1 MIQFQVRTTKVLS
14 DSELSISLRGGWDEN
29 LPAIKDEHGNLLVG
43 NRRMAIAKRDGID
56 PVIKVVTFG
65 DGPEA
70 DAARIRLANVSNI
83 GGAPMTKEDRQRQAV
98 RLYESGLTMEAIGDM
113 LGVSHKTISLDLA
126 GVICTKGTNQKPA
139 KTETNP
145 KGAGRPKGSGK
156 KAKAAKETKPVVKKI
171 AAPAPTKTKDEKGR
185 VAGVD
190 IKVDPEVWREFND
203 RARGENKSATTLI
216 NELVTGTVSPPIDP
230 STLSLS
236 AQDKLNIAIKQ
247 ATRKLEVEI
256 EHRVRQENLKWL
268 QKQLDQ
274 YNENAAHYEAVMK
287 SRKGGVLTSAEFK
300 LVWSCLHTDSRKS
313 VSDER
318 LNKAFN
324 LFSKLEKLILSEAE
338 SPTKGAG
345 LPKTATDLMRQ
356 KAEYQAQ
363 RAAERAAKKGTTSN
377 VDRR

>member
-1 MIQFQVRTTKVLS
+1 MSWSPARCHRRLIHRRCRCRRRTKLQ
-14 DSELSISLRGGWDEN
+14 
-29 LPAIKDEHGNLLVG
+29 H
-43 NRRMAIAKRDGID
+43 RDQA
-56 PVIKVVTFG
+56 G
-65 DGPEA
+65 DA
-70 DAARIRLANVSNI
+70 
-83 GGAPMTKEDRQRQAV
+83 
-98 RLYESGLTMEAIGDM
+98 
-113 LGVSHKTISLDLA
+113 
-126 GVICTKGTNQKPA
+126 
-139 KTETNP
+139 
-145 KGAGRPKGSGK
+145 
-156 KAKAAKETKPVVKKI
+156 
-171 AAPAPTKTKDEKGR
+171 
-185 VAGVD
+185 
-190 IKVDPEVWREFND
+190 
-203 RARGENKSATTLI
+203 
-216 NELVTGTVSPPIDP
+216 
-230 STLSLS
+230 
-236 AQDKLNIAIKQ
+236 
-247 ATRKLEVEI
+247 RKLEVEI

-338 SPTKGAG
+338 KPDRRVRV

-356 KAEYQAQ
+356 NAEYQAQ